1 MLICLECSGYSDLD
15 SILFN
20 LRKKDKMSDKHLSDL
35 DTIIQNH
42 INTLPIANLKDWFD
56 KIVNSLNV
64 EKIQLLNTSIDVEV
78 ELNETEKMISNIF
91 KDIVLIDNPNQNDFQ
106 NNILDIKNF
115 KMLNEMIQLDE
126 LKKTIQ
132 PYTEIL
138 TKNLQ

>member
-1 MLICLECSGYSDLD
+1 
-15 SILFN
+15 
-20 LRKKDKMSDKHLSDL
+20 MSDKHLSDL